1 MLSLQYCESLAKGE
15 VFQEAAYDE
24 CRRGAGSLPL
34 GAKWRLSCAG
44 AIALCLWMAMPYAV
58 EITGGQNFGE
68 GQVLHV
74 AIPST
79 ASARLVM
86 GGVGLGFLLGAE
98 LSLVRLRGLSP
109 REYFATRD
117 PVSGT
122 VYYLTLG
129 LFAAMPLLVVRR

>member
-1 MLSLQYCESLAKGE
+1 MQILRAGLLYFVIVFGTGFVLGVIRTIWVVPRVGTRCAELMETPIMIVVTILAARW
-15 VFQEAAYDE
+15 V
-24 CRRGAGSLPL
+24 
-34 GAKWRLSCAG
+34 
-44 AIALCLWMAMPYAV
+44 
-58 EITGGQNFGE
+58 
-68 GQVLHV
+68 VLHL

-98 LSLVRLRGLSP
+98 LSLVRLRGLSL

-122 VYYLTLG
+122 VYYVAIG
-129 LFAAMPLLVVRR
+129 LFAVMPLLLVRS